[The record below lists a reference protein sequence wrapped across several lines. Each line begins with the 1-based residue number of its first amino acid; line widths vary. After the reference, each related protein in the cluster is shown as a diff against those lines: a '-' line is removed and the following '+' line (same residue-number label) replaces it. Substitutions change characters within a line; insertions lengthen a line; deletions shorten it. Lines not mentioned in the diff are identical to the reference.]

1 VGRSGHRL
9 GTYYADPLLGAKLGK
24 TQMLARQV
32 SARGG
37 DIRCELKGKRVLMSG
52 QAVTY
57 LNGVI
62 MRR

>member
-1 VGRSGHRL
+1 MLIPYWS
-9 GTYYADPLLGAKLGK
+9 AKLGK
-24 TQMLARQV
+24 TQLLARQV

-37 DIRCELKGKRVLMSG
+37 DIRCQLKGERVLMSG

-62 MRR
+62 TLR

>member
-1 VGRSGHRL
+1 AHTMLIPYWS
-9 GTYYADPLLGAKLGK
+9 AKRGK
-24 TQMLARQV
+24 TQLLARQV

-37 DIRCELKGKRVLMSG
+37 DMRCELKGKRVLMSG

-62 MRR
+62 TLREITSDE